1 METKKNYETVFI
13 LTPVLSD
20 DQMKDT
26 AAKFS
31 AFLKD
36 NDADIVNEESWG
48 LKKLA
53 YPIGHK
59 TNGFYHLVEFSAEP
73 ELIDRLETEFRRDER
88 VMRFL
93 TVSLDKYAL
102 EYAEKR
108 RRGAFKKDKKK
119 ERDAAQTETAN

>member
-1 METKKNYETVFI
+1 METKNNYETVFI

-31 AFLKD
+31 AFLKE

-59 TNGFYHLVEFSAEP
+59 TTGFYHLVEFAAEP

-88 VMRFL
+88 VIRFL

-108 RRGAFKKDKKK
+108 RRGAFNKDKKQTN
-119 ERDAAQTETAN
+119 EEAQS